1 MMEEEDVVMETETE
15 DVLYVSAGS
24 PPALSGRLVPSKTSI
39 LKARSTSGFRAASNR
54 PVKAKK
60 GKASKT
66 GSRLAMLRWAVLN
79 QSGPEVGMRIKA
91 MGVRLAKEIWEAERC
106 LDEDDEEEM
115 VLERGTMTMEGSIVS
130 SASAEQDKTMQDA
143 KETTTLQ
150 TERERIAEECIR
162 ELETMDVDQ
171 EVDQEMTPAT
181 TTTTEQDEQRVKDNA
196 AVLPHED
203 AMDVDTFTTTVT
215 VQPATTTTPKTTS
228 PPTTTQ
234 TPTSRSQRRLS
245 FPKRLQVRVDCEVQ
259 VLSKTASNT
268 NMSRRR
274 SLVDDKL
281 PIMIAAKKWFEKT
294 AL

>member
-1 MMEEEDVVMETETE
+1 MMEDDVAMETETE

-24 PPALSGRLVPSKTSI
+24 PPALSARLASAKGSI
-39 LKARSTSGFRAASNR
+39 LRARSTSGFRAPSNR

-91 MGVRLAKEIWEAERC
+91 MGVRLAKEIWDAERC
-106 LDEDDEEEM
+106 LDDDEEEM
-115 VLERGTMTMEGSIVS
+115 VLEKGTMTMEGSIVS
-130 SASAEQDKTMQDA
+130 SASAEQDKTMQDVE
-143 KETTTLQ
+143 ETTTLQ

-162 ELETMDVDQ
+162 ELEDMDVDQ

-181 TTTTEQDEQRVKDNA
+181 TTTEQDEQRVEDNA

-203 AMDVDTFTTTVT
+203 AMDVDTTTTVT
-215 VQPATTTTPKTTS
+215 VQQPATITPKTTS
-228 PPTTTQ
+228 PPTTQ

-245 FPKRLQVRVDCEVQ
+245 FPKRLQVRIDCEVQ
-259 VLSKTASNT
+259 VLSKSANNT
-268 NMSRRR
+268 NIPRRR

-281 PIMIAAKKWFEKT
+281 PIMAAAKKWFEKT